1 LSAVPIPP
9 GRYTL
14 GPGDGTLTVRTGK
27 TGAASKAGH
36 NLVIEVTAW
45 QATLDLPDGPGERS
59 VALTADPR
67 SLRVRDGSGG
77 VQALGDDDK
86 AGIARTID
94 AEVLKGSAITFRSR
108 RIEAGPDGTGLCVEG
123 DLDLVGASRPVA
135 FHLDAGADGRITGS
149 AVLRQ
154 TDWGIKPYSTLFGT
168 LKVADDVEVAV
179 DARLPAT

>member
-1 LSAVPIPP
+1 MPIPP

-27 TGAASKAGH
+27 AGAASKVGH
-36 NLVIEVTAW
+36 NLVIEVTSW
-45 QATLDLPDGPGERS
+45 QATLDLPEGSAERS
-59 VALTADPR
+59 LALTADPR
-67 SLRVRDGSGG
+67 SLRVVDGHGG

-86 AGIARTID
+86 ASISKTID
-94 AEVLKGSAITFRSR
+94 EEVLKGAAIAFRSR
-108 RIEAGPDGTGLCVEG
+108 SVEAGPDGAGLRVEG

-135 FHLDAGADGRITGS
+135 FHLDTGVDGRITGH
-149 AVLRQ
+149 ATLKQ

-168 LKVADDVEVAV
+168 LKVTDEVEVAI